1 MGFLLAILPMVLMI
15 LMAVTITK
23 TVLYRKMPKENGK
36 HCLKERKELK
46 CLYICDGIILFVF
59 LLLIIPIGNIEEQR
73 ISGEVAWLCLI
84 AHMILPFISVAAFI
98 IGILGSV
105 IGSVM
110 YCKKG
115 KKIPEKCAKIKR
127 INLWFYVMTGTMAVI
142 AIVQFIVL
150 KVLLSTFH

>member
-1 MGFLLAILPMVLMI
+1 MGFLLAILPMALMI

-23 TVLYRKMPKENGK
+23 TVLYRKMPKEIENN
-36 HCLKERKELK
+36 CWKERKELK
-46 CLYICDGIILFVF
+46 GLYICDGIILFVF

-73 ISGEVAWLCLI
+73 IIGEVAWLCLI

-127 INLWFYVMTGTMAVI
+127 INLWFYVMTGTMAMI

>member
-15 LMAVTITK
+15 LVAVTITK
-23 TVLYRKMPKENGK
+23 TVLYRKMSKENEK

-46 CLYICDGIILFVF
+46 GLYICDGIILFVL
-59 LLLIIPIGNIEEQR
+59 LLLIIPLGNIEEQR
-73 ISGEVAWLCLI
+73 IIGEVAWLFLI
-84 AHMILPFISVAAFI
+84 AHMILPFISAGTFI

-110 YCKKG
+110 YYIKR

-150 KVLLSTFH
+150 KILLSTFH

>member
-1 MGFLLAILPMVLMI
+1 MGFLLAILPMALMI

-23 TVLYRKMPKENGK
+23 TVLYRKMPKEIENN
-36 HCLKERKELK
+36 CWKERKELK
-46 CLYICDGIILFVF
+46 GLYICDGIILFVL

-98 IGILGSV
+98 IGIIGSV

-110 YCKKG
+110 YCKKD